1 MRKTTTILVMLLASF
16 GFLKAADLPLDFETG
31 TYDITDFDGGALT
44 IIDNPQSSGINT
56 SAKVAQMIKSAGQP
70 WGGSFIT
77 LDNPID
83 FTTNKLFKMKVY
95 SPKVGAKV
103 LLKVENLTDGGIA
116 FEKEVLTTVAN
127 EWEEL
132 SFDYS
137 AINTANSYQ
146 KIVLIFE
153 NGTEGDGSADFTF
166 LLDDIVLTEAPAGL
180 DQIDLPVDFESDQ
193 VDYTLTDFGGNS
205 TVLGEDPLDASNTV
219 AITTKT
225 SGSETW
231 AGTTVGTDA
240 GFATAIP
247 FTQSATIMTVKVYSP
262 AVGKQIRLK
271 AEDHTDPT
279 KTVETEAT
287 TTVANTWEELVFD
300 FSNVAP
306 GTNPFDPSTNFDKL
320 SIFFDFDVAGADDVY
335 YWDDVMFSEET
346 VLGPDAPA
354 PTPPARD
361 AADVIAVF
369 SDAYNEVAN
378 TDFNPNWGQST
389 VVTTEDIA
397 GSATLKYANLN
408 YQGTQ
413 FESALDVSG
422 MDYVHIDMWTNDAAA
437 VNFSLISSGPVETA
451 SALTIT
457 SGQWVSYDIAL
468 TEFASVV
475 NLADVIQFK
484 FDGTAGSTIYLDN
497 IYFYSEE
504 VVAGSDAT
512 LSDLQVDGTTIEGFL
527 DSKLNYTL
535 TVARGTSV
543 VPTVTATPTDDAAN
557 AVVTPAAEIPGTTSI
572 LVTAADGTTTK
583 TYTVEF
589 IESVELPLDF
599 ETGEYTFNNFDGG
612 EVTII
617 DNPQSSGINTS
628 SRVAQMVKNTGQP
641 WGGSYITLDEPI
653 DFSEHKT
660 FKMKVFA
667 PNAGDKVL
675 LKVENLTNSSIA
687 FEKEV
692 ASTVGN
698 AWEELTFDYSA
709 IDGQDYQKIVLI
721 FDLGT
726 VGDGSA
732 EFTYLFDDIELVTVT
747 ASDDAAL
754 SDLQVDGATVA
765 GFDPAT
771 LDYTVEL
778 PYGTTDVPA
787 VTADANDANASAVVN
802 AAASLPGTTTVV
814 VTAEDGTTT
823 RTYSVAFTL
832 AANDDA
838 SLSDLQVDGT
848 TVAGFDPGTLTY
860 SVELAQGTT
869 DVPEVTATPTDGN
882 ASVVVNAAAALPGTS
897 TVVVTAED
905 GTTTQTY
912 SVEFTLATS
921 VVNNSFENAK
931 MYVSNDMLRIET
943 DREFVNGTVEVYD
956 MTGSRLMVKQLT
968 GNVSNFAIN
977 AEGAIIVRLTDP
989 SAQKTIARK
998 LVVQ

>member
-1 MRKTTTILVMLLASF
+1 MLLASF
-16 GFLKAADLPLDFETG
+16 GFLGAADLPLDFETG

-44 IIDNPQSSGINT
+44 IIDNPQATGINT
-56 SAKVAQMIKSAGQP
+56 SARVAQMIKNAGQP

-95 SPKVGAKV
+95 SPRVGAKV
-103 LLKVENLTDGGIA
+103 LLKVENLTDGAIA
-116 FEKEVLTTVAN
+116 YEKEMLTTVAN

-137 AINTANSYQ
+137 GINTANSYQ
-146 KIVLIFE
+146 KVVLIFD
-153 NGTEGDGSADFTF
+153 NGTAGDGTADFTF

-205 TVLGEDPLDASNTV
+205 TVLGEDPADAANTV

-225 SGSETW
+225 SGAETW
-231 AGTTVGTDA
+231 AGTTIGTDA
-240 GFATAIP
+240 GFATAVP
-247 FTQSATIMTVKVYSP
+247 LTQTATKMTVKVYAP

-271 AEDHTDPT
+271 AEDHTDNT

-287 TTVANTWEELVFD
+287 TTVANAWEELVFD
-300 FSNVAP
+300 FSNVAA
-306 GTNPFDPSTNFDKL
+306 GTNPYDPSTNFDKV
-320 SIFFDFDVAGADDVY
+320 SIFFDFGTAGADDIY
-335 YWDDVMFSEET
+335 YWDDVKFSDEVAT
-346 VLGPDAPA
+346 GPAEAA

-361 AADVIAVF
+361 AADVISVF
-369 SDAYNEVAN
+369 SGAYTDLEG

-397 GSATLKYANLN
+397 GNATLKYANLN

-413 FESALDVSG
+413 FATPIDASG
-422 MDYVHIDMWTNDAAA
+422 MDYIHVDMWTSDATAI
-437 VNFSLISSGPVETA
+437 NFSLISSGPAETPY
-451 SALTIT
+451 ALPIT
-457 SGQWVSYDIAL
+457 SGTWVSYDIAL
-468 TEFASVV
+468 TEYSGVV
-475 NLADVIQFK
+475 NLSDIIQFK

-512 LSDLQVDGTTIEGFL
+512 LNDLQVDGTTVEGFVE
-527 DSKLNYTL
+527 SKLNYTYTL
-535 TVARGTSV
+535 TRGTAD
-543 VPTVTATPTDDAAN
+543 VPTVTATPTDAAAS
-557 AVVTPAAEIPGTTSI
+557 AVVTPAASVPGTTSI
-572 LVTAADGTTTK
+572 LVTAADGTTTR
-583 TYTVEF
+583 TYTVQF
-589 IESVELPLDF
+589 VESVELPLDF
-599 ETGEYTFNNFDGG
+599 ETGAYTWNNFDGG

-628 SRVAQMVKNTGQP
+628 SRVAQMVKNAGQP
-641 WGGSYITLDEPI
+641 WGGSYITLDDPI
-653 DFSEHKT
+653 DFSVHKT
-660 FKMKVFA
+660 FKMKVFV

-675 LKVENLTNSSIA
+675 LKVENLTNGAIA

-692 ASTVGN
+692 ATTVGN

-726 VGDGSA
+726 MGDGSA
-732 EFTYLFDDIELVTVT
+732 DFTYLFDDIELVTAT
-747 ASDDAAL
+747 ASDDATL
-754 SDLQVDGATVA
+754 SDLQVDGTTVS

-778 PYGTTDVPA
+778 PYGTTSVPA
-787 VTADANDANASAVVN
+787 VTATPADGNAAVVVTP
-802 AAASLPGTTTVV
+802 AASLPGTTSVV
-814 VTAEDGTTT
+814 VTAEDGTTSS
-823 RTYSVAFTL
+823 TYTVEFTL

-838 SLSDLQVDGT
+838 SLSDLQVDGA
-848 TVAGFDPGTLTY
+848 TVNGFASGTLNY
-860 SVELAQGTT
+860 SVELPQGTT
-869 DVPEVTATPTDGN
+869 VVPVVTATPADAN
-882 ASVVVNAAAALPGTS
+882 ASVVVNAAAALPGTT

-905 GTTTQTY
+905 GTTTETY

-921 VVNNSFENAK
+921 VADNDFQNVM
-931 MYVSNDMLRIET
+931 MYVTNGMLRIET
-943 DREFVNGTVEVYD
+943 GLAFVNGTVEVYD
-956 MTGSRLMVKQLT
+956 ITGSRLLVQKMT
-968 GNVSNFAIN
+968 GNVSSFVLN
-977 AEGAIIVRLTDP
+977 AEGTIIVRLTDNR
-989 SAQKTIARK
+989 SAKVVARK
-998 LVVQ
+998 LVIQ